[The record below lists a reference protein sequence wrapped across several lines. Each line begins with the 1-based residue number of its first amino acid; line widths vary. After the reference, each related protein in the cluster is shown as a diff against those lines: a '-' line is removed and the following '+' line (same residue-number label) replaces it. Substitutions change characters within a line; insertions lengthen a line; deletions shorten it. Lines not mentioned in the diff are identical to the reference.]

1 MPESTNPDWIDWR
14 NSEARQ
20 IILEDLEEGI
30 LPLDANEVS
39 AERAWDFYRHLPE
52 FVGPGVVFSQF
63 KERLKDHRK
72 QVKRRQDQSR
82 RESQALAHDRQ
93 LYPRQ
98 MHNHRGEPV
107 FDLSNA
113 KQLLHDDVKDKKHL
127 SMTPSELQR
136 TRREYMIF
144 KPNKFKHRIY
154 QEVRRQKF
162 IFYLELKRA
171 EKLWKQRQRHSQ
183 HAA

>member
-1 MPESTNPDWIDWR
+1 MSMPDWIDWR
-14 NSEARQ
+14 TSQAKE

-30 LPLDANEVS
+30 LSLDENEVS
-39 AERAWDFYRHLPE
+39 AEDAWEVYRHLPE
-52 FVGPGVVFSQF
+52 FVAPGVVFSQF

-72 QVKRRQDQSR
+72 QVMKRRNQSE
-82 RESQALAHDRQ
+82 REIQALAHDRQ

-98 MHNHRGEPV
+98 THNHRGEPV
-107 FDLSNA
+107 FDLSIA
-113 KQLLHDDVKDKKHL
+113 KQFLKEDVRNNKHTT
-127 SMTPSELQR
+127 MTPSELQK
-136 TRREYMIF
+136 TRPEYMTF

-171 EKLWKQRQRHSQ
+171 KKQQKQREQREQ
-183 HAA
+183 LRRAV